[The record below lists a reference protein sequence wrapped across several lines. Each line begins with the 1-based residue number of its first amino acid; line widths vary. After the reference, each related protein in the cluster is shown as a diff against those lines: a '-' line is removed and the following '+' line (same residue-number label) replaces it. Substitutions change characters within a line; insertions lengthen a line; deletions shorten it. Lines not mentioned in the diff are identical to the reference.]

1 MKVYKYLNKMCVEVV
16 LVDDNDMW
24 IAKRQQPAASSSAK
38 WVEQKNVKV
47 KMNVFHEWKQK

>member
-24 IAKRQQPAASSSAK
+24 IANRQQ
-38 WVEQKNVKV
+38 Q
-47 KMNVFHEWKQK
+47 QQQ